1 MKPKIIF
8 LGGLLFYCLNSFAT
22 QVDITVHFAKDS
34 YEIDAATKKI
44 IETWASTHFQHR
56 RNKVYLRG
64 HTDQDAENDYN
75 ITLSKNR
82 NNAVKALLESRG
94 FTNIEQQH
102 FGEDRLICDSP
113 DETCK
118 CQNRRVEIV
127 LIDDAYELWE
137 EESILPEK
145 KVTRLD
151 LTQDQIIALPGGT
164 IIHFYKNSF
173 VNAQGEVVTNPIL
186 ETRELYTINESIL
199 GNVTT
204 ECAGDLLQ
212 SGGMI
217 EVRAYS
223 GSEELQLA
231 PGTSFEVAFKNNSQ
245 EQEDMQPFYG
255 KVVNGKM
262 TWQTEKMQLK
272 TNGMLKNNLFLNSN
286 LASTGLYSDVICQYG
301 RLVIFPEKMGGYII
315 IKNESNRMFIED
327 IMQKPEEKIYYSDL
341 KKIEAIAEGCQDE
354 VRKEISRIADEN
366 RQIKEASAK
375 AKIND
380 KTTSAKKTIDT
391 RDLARIEAERRQQF
405 TRDSLARVM
414 RSPFRI
420 VNFGWI
426 NCDRFMRS
434 NLELA
439 TNRCIVN
446 SDSTFSASLVIPQT
460 FSIMSAFSNRNKFE
474 FNNIPKSYKK
484 FVICTRQLDDN
495 RLEFG
500 YAMFDENA
508 ISTEISTFEKLTQ
521 EEVNKKIRYL
531 ATL

>member
-34 YEIDAATKKI
+34 YEIDAATQKT

-137 EESILPEK
+137 EESILPK
-145 KVTRLD
+145 KNVTRLD
-151 LTQDQIIALPGGT
+151 LTKDQIIALPGGT
-164 IIHFYKNSF
+164 IIHFYKNSI
-173 VNAQGEVVTNPIL
+173 VNAQGEVVTNPIV

-223 GSEELQLA
+223 GSEELQIA

-262 TWQTEKMQLK
+262 TWQTEKQQGINKRASLIK
-272 TNGMLKNNLFLNSN
+272 SNLKNSDREVITQNGNL
-286 LASTGLYSDVICQYG
+286 
-301 RLVIFPEKMGGYII
+301 IFFPKKMGSHVIL
-315 IKNESNRMFIED
+315 KNESNKKYLED
-327 IMQKPEEKIYYSDL
+327 LMRRPADKIYYADL
-341 KKIEAIAEGCQDE
+341 VYLGILAKESEPEVKEEIKRRAEENYQLLDAKGNDMISY
-354 VRKEISRIADEN
+354 VLTEIDLNFIQ
-366 RQIKEASAK
+366 RQAMA
-375 AKIND
+375 
-380 KTTSAKKTIDT
+380 T
-391 RDLARIEAERRQQF
+391 
-405 TRDSLARVM
+405 DSLRELMQTPMELVK
-414 RSPFRI
+414 
-420 VNFGWI
+420 FGWI
-426 NCDRFMRS
+426 NCDRFMNS
-434 NLELA
+434 KEDLVN
-439 TNRCIVN
+439 NKCIVN
-446 SDSTFSASLVIPQT
+446 SEIQFTSMLMIPETFSLMSSYSEQNEFT
-460 FSIMSAFSNRNKFE
+460 FS
-474 FNNIPKSYKK
+474 NIPLRYAKT
-484 FVICTRQLDDN
+484 VICTHKLDDGTI
-495 RLEFG
+495 LFG
-500 YAMFDENA
+500 YAQFPENSIYVEIDE
-508 ISTEISTFEKLTQ
+508 FETLTSQ
-521 EEVNKKIRYL
+521 EFEEKIKYL
-531 ATL
+531 ASL